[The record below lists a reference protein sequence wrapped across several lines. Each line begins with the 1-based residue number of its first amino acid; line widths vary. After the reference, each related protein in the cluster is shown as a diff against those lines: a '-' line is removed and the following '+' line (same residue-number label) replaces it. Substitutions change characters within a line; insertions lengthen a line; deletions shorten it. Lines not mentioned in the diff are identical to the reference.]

1 MKMAKGRR
9 KRKVHWSP
17 VDVSAWSKLVSCKHT
32 FKQVTTPSYTGNIF
46 LLDSIR
52 NSCDVYTLTHSWM
65 NVRIYLYTKF
75 ESNESIWTNVWI
87 NICDQYIQI
96 YNRHTLIC
104 IYICICVAVLNLEEH
119 DEAGDPGEKHRHA
132 VNYSWW
138 CRVAEISI
146 KHGFC
151 SSPSLPWSVQF

>member
-1 MKMAKGRR
+1 MS
-9 KRKVHWSP
+9 WSLKIMS
-17 VDVSAWSKLVSCKHT
+17 D
-32 FKQVTTPSYTGNIF
+32 TGQHSQFLRCLHSNTLTDECPNIF
-46 LLDSIR
+46 
-52 NSCDVYTLTHSWM
+52 VH
-65 NVRIYLYTKF
+65 K
-75 ESNESIWTNVWI
+75 IWTNELIWKNVWI

-104 IYICICVAVLNLEEH
+104 IYICICVAVLNLEEY

-151 SSPSLPWSVQF
+151 SSPSLPWSVQFLAHVPSPRLKTSLQKGSQADEMWHTS